1 MQRYGYIMT
10 SPERSLNLSKAARD
24 AEDDKRR
31 INGLQEV
38 IRLIMESPLKQG
50 AIVEL
55 SKDNPIPLKDLKGAN
70 VQMQVA
76 MVLSMAS
83 GAVGGDV
90 KKAEWLCK
98 YAGYE
103 PIKESKVSVETVNFI
118 DDIPDVPALAPVMTA
133 IADSVKEDDA

>member
-1 MQRYGYIMT
+1 MT
-10 SPERSLNLSKAARD
+10 SPERSLNLAKAAQA
-24 AEDDKRR
+24 AEDNERR
-31 INGLQEV
+31 TNGLQDV
-38 IRLIMESPLKQG
+38 IRIIMESPLRAGK
-50 AIVEL
+50 IIEL
-55 SKDNPIPLKDLKGAN
+55 SKDNPIPLRELKGAN

-118 DDIPDVPALAPVMTA
+118 DDIPSPALEPVMTA
-133 IADSVKEDDA
+133 IAESVREDDA

>member
-1 MQRYGYIMT
+1 MT
-10 SPERSLNLSKAARD
+10 SPERTLNLAKAAKN

-31 INGLQEV
+31 TNGLQEV
-38 IRLIMESPLKQG
+38 IRIIMESPLRQG
-50 AIVEL
+50 KIVEL
-55 SKDNPIPLKDLKGAN
+55 TKENKIPLKDLKGAN
-70 VQMQVA
+70 VEMQVA

-83 GAVGGDV
+83 GAVSGDV

-103 PIKESKVSVETVNFI
+103 PIKESKVSVEMPTFV

-133 IADSVKEDDA
+133 IADSVTNDE

>member
-1 MQRYGYIMT
+1 MT
-10 SPERSLNLSKAARD
+10 SPERPLNLAKAAQD

-31 INGLQEV
+31 SNGLQDV
-38 IRLIMESPLKQG
+38 IRIIMESPLKAG
-50 AIVEL
+50 KIIEL
-55 SKDNPIPLKDLKGAN
+55 SQENKIPLKDLKGAN

-103 PIKESKVSVETVNFI
+103 PIKESKVSVEMPTFV
-118 DDIPDVPALAPVMTA
+118 DDIPDAPALAPVMTA
-133 IADSVKEDDA
+133 IAEGVTEDPDVE

>member
-1 MQRYGYIMT
+1 MT
-10 SPERSLNLSKAARD
+10 SPERPLNLAKAAQD

-31 INGLQEV
+31 SNGLQDV
-38 IRLIMESPLKQG
+38 IRIIMESPLKQG
-50 AIVEL
+50 KIIEL
-55 SKDNPIPLKDLKGAN
+55 SQENKIPLKDLKGAN

-103 PIKESKVSVETVNFI
+103 PIKESKVSVEMPTFV
-118 DDIPDVPALAPVMTA
+118 DDIPDMPALAPVMTA
-133 IADSVKEDDA
+133 IAEGVTEDSDVE

>member
-1 MQRYGYIMT
+1 MNGN
-10 SPERSLNLSKAARD
+10 PERSLNLSKAARD

-118 DDIPDVPALAPVMTA
+118 DDIPDVPALSPVMTA
-133 IADSVKEDDA
+133 IAESVKEDDA